1 MRSRDVLLNDMRD
14 VLLLCQY
21 LYAKEGNYVE
31 IPGAVPGTMFR
42 FSMDEDMNIVSS
54 FKPNLGTGDEKW
66 TSPSIDSEMTVKKLS
81 DVVENLKE
89 MPAVQFPKA
98 FKNRWEEVRMTAAE
112 TVALNKMNERGGISS

>member
-1 MRSRDVLLNDMRD
+1 MRSKDVLLNDLRN

-31 IPGAVPGTMFR
+31 VPGMVPGTMFR

-54 FKPNLGTGDEKW
+54 FKPNFGTGDEKW
-66 TSPSIDSEMTVKKLS
+66 TEPSIESGMTVKKLS
-81 DVVENLKE
+81 DVVENLRE
-89 MPAVQFPKA
+89 MPAVQFPKT
-98 FKNRWEEVRMTAAE
+98 FKNRWEEVRMSAAE